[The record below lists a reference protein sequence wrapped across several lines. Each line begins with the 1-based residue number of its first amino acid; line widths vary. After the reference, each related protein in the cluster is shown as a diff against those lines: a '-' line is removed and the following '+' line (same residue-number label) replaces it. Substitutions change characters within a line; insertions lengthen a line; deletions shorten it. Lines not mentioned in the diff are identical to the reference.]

1 MDKNKKVINLYG
13 IRIKKPVKIYDISIY
28 DLIDEAIEACNEHQ
42 EWNVLSIQYVE
53 DARRVMVSYYTIKYE
68 D

>member
-1 MDKNKKVINLYG
+1 MGKNKKVINLYG
-13 IRIKKPVKIYDISIY
+13 IRIKKPVKRYGISVY
-28 DLIDEAIEACNEHQ
+28 NLVDEAIEACNEHQ

-53 DARRVMVSYYTIKYE
+53 DARSVMVSYYTIEYE